1 VGIPLKDQRRR
12 IRRRSYANYKP
23 PSPNRGPRNDPF
35 RIVVYIVL
43 IAAGVWAYRNQETV
57 SGWLFEGESLSE
69 RRQAATVADSVERP
83 DAQTAEDD
91 APASN
96 LEAQAEEAYQ
106 DGNLPQAIDLY
117 RQAAEANPNNVN
129 NHVQVARL
137 LIYEAG
143 LMTSDNSAA
152 ALDEALEAAN
162 DAVLVDPY
170 DPAGY
175 AIMGKV
181 YDWQGR
187 PDQASSTILQA
198 LDIDEDYALAHSYLA
213 EAFVDLDRWDQAQE
227 SIEKALALQPDNVD
241 IRRDYGYVLENLG
254 DYAAAATQYE
264 AALRIHP
271 RLPYLRVAL
280 ARVYRELGDYDTA
293 LNHLFE
299 AQSAAPSNPMVAF
312 EIGRTYETYIG
323 DTNEALSYYERV
335 VDLDESFGGAWQ
347 RMGSLRYFN
356 GHYGDA
362 IIAFEQAIALDSM
375 PDDLLYQVGLAYAQ
389 EGRCETAQTY
399 LDEAQAAAGENEL
412 IAEAIQSGYDICSA
426 PTPLP
431 SDLTGTPGL
440 TGTPEAEA
448 TAEP

>member
-1 VGIPLKDQRRR
+1 MGIPLKDRRRR

-35 RIVVYIVL
+35 RIVVYLVL
-43 IAAGVWAYRNQETV
+43 IAAGVWAYLNQDTV
-57 SGWLFEGESLSE
+57 SAWLYEGAPVTEG
-69 RRQAATVADSVERP
+69 RPAASAADSAAR
-83 DAQTAEDD
+83 TAAREEGDTT
-91 APASN
+91 ASDF
-96 LEAQAEEAYQ
+96 EVQAEAAYLE
-106 DGNLPQAIDLY
+106 GNLPESIDLY
-117 RQAAEANPNNVN
+117 RQAAEADPNNVN

-143 LMTSDNSAA
+143 LMTGEESAA
-152 ALDEALEAAN
+152 TLEEALEAAN
-162 DAVLVDPY
+162 EAVLVDPY

-198 LDIDEDYALAHSYLA
+198 LDIDENYALAHSYLA
-213 EAFVDLDRWDQAQE
+213 EAFVDLDRWEQAQV
-227 SIEKALALQPDNVD
+227 SIEQALSLQPDHVD

-264 AALRIHP
+264 AALRLHP
-271 RLPYLRVAL
+271 RLPYLHVAL
-280 ARVYRELGDYDTA
+280 ARVHRELDNYETA
-293 LNHLFE
+293 LDELFE
-299 AQSAAPSNPMVAF
+299 AQAVSPSNPMIAL

-323 DTNEALSYYERV
+323 DTTEALSYYERV
-335 VDLDESFGGAWQ
+335 VDLDESYGSAWQ

-362 IIAFEQAIALDSM
+362 IVAFEQAIALDAL
-375 PDDLLYQVGLAYAQ
+375 PDDLLYQVGLSYAQ

-399 LDEAQAAAGENEL
+399 LDRAQAAAGENEIVL
-412 IAEAIQSGYDICSA
+412 EAIQSGYEICSA
-426 PTPLP
+426 PTPSP
-431 SDLTGTPGL
+431 GDLTGTPGL
-440 TGTPEAEA
+440 TGTPEVEA

>member
-1 VGIPLKDQRRR
+1 MGIPLKDRRRR

-35 RIVVYIVL
+35 RIVVYLVL
-43 IAAGVWAYRNQETV
+43 IAAGVWAYLNQDTV
-57 SGWLFEGESLSE
+57 SAWLYEGAPVTEG
-69 RRQAATVADSVERP
+69 RPAASAADSAAR
-83 DAQTAEDD
+83 TAAREEGDTT
-91 APASN
+91 ASDF
-96 LEAQAEEAYQ
+96 EVQAEAAYLE
-106 DGNLPQAIDLY
+106 GNLPEAIDLY
-117 RQAAEANPNNVN
+117 RQAAEADPNNVN

-143 LMTSDNSAA
+143 LMTGEESAA
-152 ALDEALEAAN
+152 TLEEALEAAN
-162 DAVLVDPY
+162 EAVLVDPY

-198 LDIDEDYALAHSYLA
+198 LDIDENYALAHSYLA
-213 EAFVDLDRWDQAQE
+213 EAFVDLDRWEQAQV
-227 SIEKALALQPDNVD
+227 SIEQALSLQPDHVD

-264 AALRIHP
+264 AALRLHP
-271 RLPYLRVAL
+271 RLPYLHVAL
-280 ARVYRELGDYDTA
+280 ARVHRELDNYETA
-293 LNHLFE
+293 LDELFE
-299 AQSAAPSNPMVAF
+299 AQAVSPSNPMIAL

-323 DTNEALSYYERV
+323 DTTEALSYYERV
-335 VDLDESFGGAWQ
+335 VDLDESYGSAWQ

-362 IIAFEQAIALDSM
+362 IVAFEQAIALDAL
-375 PDDLLYQVGLAYAQ
+375 PDDLLYQVGLSYAQ

-399 LDEAQAAAGENEL
+399 LDRAQAVAGENEIVL
-412 IAEAIQSGYDICSA
+412 EAIQSGYEICSA
-426 PTPLP
+426 PTPSP
-431 SDLTGTPGL
+431 GDLTGTPGL
-440 TGTPEAEA
+440 TGTPEVEA

>member
-1 VGIPLKDQRRR
+1 MGIPLKDRRRR

-35 RIVVYIVL
+35 RIVVYLVL
-43 IAAGVWAYRNQETV
+43 IAAGVWAYLNQDTV
-57 SGWLFEGESLSE
+57 SAWLYEGAPVTEG
-69 RRQAATVADSVERP
+69 RPAASAADSAAR
-83 DAQTAEDD
+83 TAAREEGDTT
-91 APASN
+91 ASDF
-96 LEAQAEEAYQ
+96 EVQAEAAYLE
-106 DGNLPQAIDLY
+106 GNLPEAIDLY
-117 RQAAEANPNNVN
+117 RQAAEADPNNVN

-143 LMTSDNSAA
+143 LMTGEESAA
-152 ALDEALEAAN
+152 TLEEALEAAN
-162 DAVLVDPY
+162 EAVLVDPY

-198 LDIDEDYALAHSYLA
+198 LDIDENYALAHSYLA
-213 EAFVDLDRWDQAQE
+213 EAFVDLDRWEQAQV
-227 SIEKALALQPDNVD
+227 SIEQALSLQPDHVD

-264 AALRIHP
+264 AALRLHP
-271 RLPYLRVAL
+271 RLPYLHVAL
-280 ARVYRELGDYDTA
+280 ARVHRELDNYETA
-293 LNHLFE
+293 LDELFE
-299 AQSAAPSNPMVAF
+299 AQAVSPSNPMIAL

-323 DTNEALSYYERV
+323 DTTEALSYYERV
-335 VDLDESFGGAWQ
+335 VDLDESYGSAWQ

-362 IIAFEQAIALDSM
+362 IVAFEQAIALDAL
-375 PDDLLYQVGLAYAQ
+375 PDDLLYQVGLSYAQ

-399 LDEAQAAAGENEL
+399 LDRAQAAAGENEIVL
-412 IAEAIQSGYDICSA
+412 EAIQSGYEICSA
-426 PTPLP
+426 PTPSP
-431 SDLTGTPGL
+431 GDLTGTPGL
-440 TGTPEAEA
+440 TGTPEVEA

>member
-1 VGIPLKDQRRR
+1 VGIPLKEQRRR

-23 PSPNRGPRNDPF
+23 PSPNRGPRNDLF
-35 RIVVYIVL
+35 RIVVYLVL

-57 SGWLFEGESLSE
+57 RTWLFEGTSPAEGRPAVS
-69 RRQAATVADSVERP
+69 AVADSTERTA
-83 DAQTAEDD
+83 AQVADGDT
-91 APASN
+91 PPSI
-96 LEAQAEEAYQ
+96 LEEQAEAAYQ
-106 DGNLPQAIDLY
+106 EGNLPEAVDLY
-117 RQAAEANPNNVN
+117 RQAAEADPNNVN

-143 LMTSDNSAA
+143 LMTSDDSTA

-213 EAFVDLDRWDQAQE
+213 EAFVDLDRWEQAQQ
-227 SIEKALALQPDNVD
+227 SIEQALSLEPNNVD

-264 AALRIHP
+264 AALSLHP
-271 RLPYLRVAL
+271 RLPYLHVAL
-280 ARVYRELGDYDTA
+280 ARVYRELDDYESA
-293 LNHLFE
+293 LDHLFE
-299 AQSAAPSNPMVAF
+299 AQAAAPSNAVIAF

-323 DTNEALSYYERV
+323 DTDEALSYYERV
-335 VDLDESFGGAWQ
+335 VDLDDSFGNAWQ
-347 RMGSLRYFN
+347 RMGSLRYFA
-356 GHYGDA
+356 GHYADA
-362 IIAFEQAIALDSM
+362 IVAFEQALALDSL
-375 PDDLLYQVGLAYAQ
+375 PDELLYQVGLAYAQ
-389 EGRCETAQTY
+389 EGRCDTAQTY

-412 IAEAIQSGYDICSA
+412 ILEAIQSGYDICSA

-431 SDLTGTPGL
+431 FDLTGTPEVEP
-440 TGTPEAEA
+440 TATP
-448 TAEP
+448 

>member
-1 VGIPLKDQRRR
+1 VGIPLKEQRRR

-23 PSPNRGPRNDPF
+23 PSPNRGPRNDLF
-35 RIVVYIVL
+35 RIVVYLAL

-57 SGWLFEGESLSE
+57 RTWLFEGTSPAEGRPAVS
-69 RRQAATVADSVERP
+69 AVADSTERTA
-83 DAQTAEDD
+83 AQVADGDT
-91 APASN
+91 PPSI
-96 LEAQAEEAYQ
+96 LEEQAEAAYQ
-106 DGNLPQAIDLY
+106 EGNLPEAVDLY
-117 RQAAEANPNNVN
+117 RQAAEADPNNVN

-143 LMTSDNSAA
+143 LMTSDDSTA

-213 EAFVDLDRWDQAQE
+213 EAFVDLDRWEQAQQ
-227 SIEKALALQPDNVD
+227 SIEQALSLEPNNVD

-264 AALRIHP
+264 AALSLHP
-271 RLPYLRVAL
+271 RLPYLHVAL
-280 ARVYRELGDYDTA
+280 ARVYRELDDYESA
-293 LNHLFE
+293 LDHLFE
-299 AQSAAPSNPMVAF
+299 AQAAAPSNAVIAF

-323 DTNEALSYYERV
+323 DTDEALSYYERV
-335 VDLDESFGGAWQ
+335 VDLDDSFGNAWQ
-347 RMGSLRYFN
+347 RMGSLRYFA
-356 GHYGDA
+356 GHYADA
-362 IIAFEQAIALDSM
+362 IVAFEQALALDSL
-375 PDDLLYQVGLAYAQ
+375 PDELLYQVGLAYAQ
-389 EGRCETAQTY
+389 EGRCDTAQTY

-412 IAEAIQSGYDICSA
+412 ILEAIQSGYDICSA

-431 SDLTGTPGL
+431 FDLTGTPEVEP
-440 TGTPEAEA
+440 TATP
-448 TAEP
+448 

>member
-1 VGIPLKDQRRR
+1 MGIPLKDRRRR

-35 RIVVYIVL
+35 RIVVYLVL
-43 IAAGVWAYRNQETV
+43 IAAGVWAYLNQDTV
-57 SGWLFEGESLSE
+57 SAWLYEGAPVTEG
-69 RRQAATVADSVERP
+69 RPAASAADSAAR
-83 DAQTAEDD
+83 TAAREEGNTT
-91 APASN
+91 ASDF
-96 LEAQAEEAYQ
+96 EVQAEAAYLE
-106 DGNLPQAIDLY
+106 GNLPEAIDLY
-117 RQAAEANPNNVN
+117 RQAAEADPNNVN

-143 LMTSDNSAA
+143 LMTGEESAA
-152 ALDEALEAAN
+152 TLEEALEAAN
-162 DAVLVDPY
+162 EAVLVDPY

-198 LDIDEDYALAHSYLA
+198 LDIDENYALAHSYLA
-213 EAFVDLDRWDQAQE
+213 EAFVDLDRWEQAQV
-227 SIEKALALQPDNVD
+227 SIEQALSLQPDHVD

-264 AALRIHP
+264 AALRLHP
-271 RLPYLRVAL
+271 RLPYLHVAL
-280 ARVYRELGDYDTA
+280 ARVHRELDNYETA
-293 LNHLFE
+293 LDELFE
-299 AQSAAPSNPMVAF
+299 AQAVSPSNPMIAL

-323 DTNEALSYYERV
+323 DTTEALSYYERV
-335 VDLDESFGGAWQ
+335 VDLDESYGSAWQ

-362 IIAFEQAIALDSM
+362 IVAFEQAIALDAL
-375 PDDLLYQVGLAYAQ
+375 PDDLLYQVGLSYAQ

-399 LDEAQAAAGENEL
+399 LDRAQAAAGENEIVL
-412 IAEAIQSGYDICSA
+412 EAIQSGYEICSA
-426 PTPLP
+426 PTPSP
-431 SDLTGTPGL
+431 GDLTGTPGL
-440 TGTPEAEA
+440 TGTPEVEA